1 MNRVLASAFALCVA
15 ALATGCSRDT
25 AAPGKPAVPSAA
37 VPPPA
42 LPAEEQAEKE
52 PAANDALA
60 AGAATKGSAGFQ
72 TPAQLEEAIG
82 KANPGFTGKISVEM
96 GERGIAALAI
106 SDPAIEDIRALE
118 GLPLVKLDL
127 HGCHVSDIRVLEG
140 MALVVLDLS
149 NTGISD
155 IRVLKGMPLAMVYLE
170 NTRVKDISALAGA
183 PLSELYLS
191 QTPVADISPLKG
203 SPLVTLNLVDTQVED
218 LRPLAGGRLQSV
230 WLNNTPVK
238 DCAPLASNPVVS
250 VTLADTKVSDIRPF
264 KGHPTLQRL
273 HIAGSEVTDLTP
285 LQWMD
290 GLTRLIFTP
299 GRIKMGLPQARK
311 MRSIRQIGTSFG
323 RPGEPEEMYPPEVF
337 WAMYDSGRFN

>member
-1 MNRVLASAFALCVA
+1 LNRVLANAFALCVA
-15 ALATGCSRDT
+15 ALAMGCSPD
-25 AAPGKPAVPSAA
+25 AATPGKPAVPT
-37 VPPPA
+37 PA
-42 LPAEEQAEKE
+42 LSAGEEAGKE
-52 PAANDALA
+52 LAASDALA
-60 AGAATKGSAGFQ
+60 VGATTEGPAGFQ

-96 GERGIAALAI
+96 GEGGIAALSI
-106 SDPAIEDIRALE
+106 SDPAIEDIRPLA
-118 GLPLVKLDL
+118 GLPLSKLDL
-127 HGCHVSDIRVLEG
+127 HGCHVSDIRALEG
-140 MALVVLDLS
+140 MPLVVLDLS

-170 NTRVKDISALAGA
+170 NTRVADISALAGA
-183 PLSELYLS
+183 PLIELYLS

-203 SPLVTLNLVDTQVED
+203 SPLATLNLVDTQVED

-250 VTLADTKVSDIRPF
+250 VTLADTKVSDISPF

-273 HIAGSEVTDLTP
+273 HIAGSEVTDLAP

-299 GRIKMGLPQARK
+299 GRIKTGLPQARK

-337 WAMYDSGRFN
+337 WAMYDAGRFN